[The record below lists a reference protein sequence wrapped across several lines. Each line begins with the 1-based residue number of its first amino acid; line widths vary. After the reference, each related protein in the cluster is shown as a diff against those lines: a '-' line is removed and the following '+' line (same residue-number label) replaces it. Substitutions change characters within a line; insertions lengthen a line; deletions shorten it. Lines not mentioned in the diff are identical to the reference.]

1 MENLRIYGEA
11 PLNIAVVH
19 GGPGAAGEMA
29 PVARE
34 LAADYGV
41 LETLQTAKS
50 LDGQVEEL
58 KTVIDKNAGIP
69 VTLIGFSWG
78 AWLSCIIAATY
89 PTLVKKLILI
99 GSGSYEEKYAAGI
112 QETRLNR
119 LSADERAEVKSL
131 IEVLDNPAI
140 EDKSAAF
147 VRFGA
152 LCSKADT
159 YDSIMDESEV
169 VDYQVGIFQGV
180 WKDAAELRRSGKLLA
195 LGKHITCP
203 VVAIHG
209 DYDTHPAEG
218 VKKPLS
224 TALKDFRF
232 ILLENCGHKPWM
244 ERKARDTFYKILR
257 EELR

>member
-1 MENLRIYGEA
+1 MKNLRIYGEA
-11 PLNIAVVH
+11 PFNIGVVH

-29 PVARE
+29 PVAYE
-34 LAADYGV
+34 LASDYGV
-41 LETLQTAKS
+41 LETLQTVES

-119 LSADERAEVKSL
+119 LSTDERAEVKSL

-147 VRFGA
+147 VRFGV

-180 WKDAAELRRSGKLLA
+180 WKDAAELIRSGKLLA
-195 LGKHITCP
+195 LGEHITCP
-203 VVAIHG
+203 VIAIHG

-218 VKKPLS
+218 VQKPLS
-224 TALKDFRF
+224 TVLKDFRF

-244 ERKARDTFYKILR
+244 ERKARDKFYEILK